1 MSGEARIRVRYKKYV
16 TPWIDFLMVS
26 KEEMKAIL
34 EGTHWELGEFID
46 GQQGVY
52 IAVIKK
58 KRL

>member
-1 MSGEARIRVRYKKYV
+1 MG
-16 TPWIDFLMVS
+16 S

-46 GQQGVY
+46 GQQGIY